1 MKKTLKWL
9 GVSII
14 AILVVV
20 IYSGTYLDI
29 PRKELEAKYATGSS
43 QFLDLPDGTRIH
55 FRDEGKLEKPVIVL
69 LHGFNGS
76 LFNFERLV
84 PLLVDD
90 FRLISID
97 LPGFGLTGATV
108 LGDYTTEG
116 FMDVIT
122 KLTKELGIEKFSIAG
137 NSMGGGV
144 AWRYALEYPNK
155 VESLILLASSGV
167 GTKEDLKRS
176 EEREKNRPIA
186 WRLLDSKALKKFLN
200 YYTPKFFATEA
211 LKRSV
216 FDQKNANYEHAMQ
229 FHDLVLLEGSRN
241 AILSM
246 TMGGRRAMYGPEE
259 LSAIIAPTLVIHGEE
274 DNIIN
279 VNRSYIFEE
288 NINNVVLKIYPK
300 IGHLPMYEDPIN
312 TASDIKEF
320 FQDFNLE

>member
-1 MKKTLKWL
+1 MKKILKWL
-9 GVSII
+9 GIFIISIL
-14 AILVVV
+14 AIF
-20 IYSGTYLDI
+20 IYSGIYFDI
-29 PRKELEAKYATGSS
+29 SREELEAEYGTGSS
-43 QFLDLPDGTRIH
+43 QFFELSDSSRIH
-55 FRDEGKLEKPVIVL
+55 FRDEGKFEKPVIVL

-84 PLLVDD
+84 PLLADD

-108 LGDYTTEG
+108 SGDYTTGG

-122 KLTKELGIEKFSIAG
+122 QLTAELRIEKFSIAG

-144 AWRYALEYPNK
+144 AWRYALENPQK
-155 VESLILLASSGV
+155 VENLILLASSGV
-167 GTKEDLKRS
+167 GTKEDRERFK
-176 EEREKNRPIA
+176 EREKNQSIA
-186 WRLLDSKALKKFLN
+186 WRLLDSGALKKFLH

-216 FDQKNANYEHAMQ
+216 FDQKFANYEHAMQ

-246 TMGGRRAMYGPEE
+246 TMGGRRAMYGPEA
-259 LSAIIAPTLVIHGEE
+259 LSEIVAPTLVIHGEE

-279 VNRSYIFEE
+279 VKRSFIFEE
-288 NINNVVLKIYPK
+288 NINNVKLKIYPG
-300 IGHLPMYEDPIN
+300 IGHLPMYEDPVR

-320 FQDFNLE
+320 FRDL

>member
-1 MKKTLKWL
+1 M
-9 GVSII
+9 
-14 AILVVV
+14 
-20 IYSGTYLDI
+20 
-29 PRKELEAKYATGSS
+29 
-43 QFLDLPDGTRIH
+43 
-55 FRDEGKLEKPVIVL
+55 
-69 LHGFNGS
+69 HGFNGS

-84 PLLVDD
+84 PLLADD

-108 LGDYTTEG
+108 SGDYTTEG

-122 KLTKELGIEKFSIAG
+122 KLTAELRIEKFSIAG

-144 AWRYALEYPNK
+144 AWRYALENPQK
-155 VESLILLASSGV
+155 VENLILLASSGV
-167 GTKEDLKRS
+167 GTKEDRERFK
-176 EEREKNRPIA
+176 EREKNQSIA
-186 WRLLDSKALKKFLN
+186 WRLLDSGALKKFLH

-216 FDQKNANYEHAMQ
+216 FDQKFANYEHAMQ

-246 TMGGRRAMYGPEE
+246 TMGGRRAMYGPEA
-259 LSAIIAPTLVIHGEE
+259 LSEIVAPTLVIHGEE

-279 VNRSYIFEE
+279 VKRSFIFEE
-288 NINNVVLKIYPK
+288 NINNVKLKIYPG
-300 IGHLPMYEDPIN
+300 IGHLPMYEDPVR

-320 FQDFNLE
+320 FRDL

>member
-1 MKKTLKWL
+1 MKKILKWL
-9 GVSII
+9 GIFIISIL
-14 AILVVV
+14 AII
-20 IYSGTYLDI
+20 IYSGIYFDI
-29 PRKELEAKYATGSS
+29 SREELETKYATGSS
-43 QFLDLPDGTRIH
+43 QFFELSDSSRIH
-55 FRDEGKLEKPVIVL
+55 FRDEGKSEKPVIVL

-84 PLLVDD
+84 PLLADD

-108 LGDYTTEG
+108 SGNYTTEG
-116 FMDVIT
+116 FMYVIT
-122 KLTKELGIEKFSIAG
+122 KLIEELRIEKFSIAG

-144 AWRYALEYPNK
+144 AWRYALENPQK
-155 VESLILLASSGV
+155 VENLILLASSGV
-167 GTKEDLKRS
+167 GTKEDRERFK
-176 EEREKNRPIA
+176 EREKNQSIA
-186 WRLLDSKALKKFLN
+186 WRLLDSGALKKFLH

-216 FDQKNANYEHAMQ
+216 FDQKFANYEHAMQ

-246 TMGGRRAMYGPEE
+246 TMGGRRAMYGPEA
-259 LSAIIAPTLVIHGEE
+259 LSEIVAPTLVIHGEE

-279 VNRSYIFEE
+279 VKRSFIFEE
-288 NINNVVLKIYPK
+288 NINNVKLKIYPG
-300 IGHLPMYEDPIN
+300 IGHLPMYEDPVR

-320 FQDFNLE
+320 FRDL

>member
-122 KLTKELGIEKFSIAG
+122 KLTKELEIEKFSIAG

-167 GTKEDLKRS
+167 GTKEDVKRS
-176 EEREKNRPIA
+176 EAREKNRPIV

-259 LSAIIAPTLVIHGEE
+259 LSAIVAPTLVIHGEE

-279 VNRSYIFEE
+279 VNRSSIFEE
-288 NINNVVLKIYPK
+288 NINNVVLKIYPQ

>member
-1 MKKTLKWL
+1 MKKILKWL
-9 GVSII
+9 GIFIISIL
-14 AILVVV
+14 AIF
-20 IYSGTYLDI
+20 IYSGIYFDI
-29 PRKELEAKYATGSS
+29 SREELEAEYGTGSS
-43 QFLDLPDGTRIH
+43 QFFELSDSSRIH
-55 FRDEGKLEKPVIVL
+55 FRDEGKFEKPVIVL

-84 PLLVDD
+84 PLLADD

-108 LGDYTTEG
+108 SGDYTTEG

-122 KLTKELGIEKFSIAG
+122 KLTAELRIEKFSIAG

-144 AWRYALEYPNK
+144 AWRYALENPQK
-155 VESLILLASSGV
+155 VENLILLASSGV
-167 GTKEDLKRS
+167 GTKEDRERFK
-176 EEREKNRPIA
+176 EREKNQSIA
-186 WRLLDSKALKKFLN
+186 WRLLDSGALKKFLH

-216 FDQKNANYEHAMQ
+216 FDQKFANYEHAMQ

-246 TMGGRRAMYGPEE
+246 TMGGRRAMYGPEA
-259 LSAIIAPTLVIHGEE
+259 LSEIVAPTLVIHGEE

-279 VNRSYIFEE
+279 VKRSFIFEE
-288 NINNVVLKIYPK
+288 NINNVKLKIYPG
-300 IGHLPMYEDPIN
+300 IGHLPMYEDPVR

-320 FQDFNLE
+320 FRDL

>member
-1 MKKTLKWL
+1 MKKILKWL
-9 GVSII
+9 GIFIISIL
-14 AILVVV
+14 AIF
-20 IYSGTYLDI
+20 IYSGIYFDI
-29 PRKELEAKYATGSS
+29 SREELEAEYGTGSS
-43 QFLDLPDGTRIH
+43 QFFELSDSSRIH
-55 FRDEGKLEKPVIVL
+55 FRDEGKFEKPVIVL

-84 PLLVDD
+84 PLLADD

-108 LGDYTTEG
+108 SGNYTTEG
-116 FMDVIT
+116 FMYVIT
-122 KLTKELGIEKFSIAG
+122 KLIEELRIEKFSIAG

-144 AWRYALEYPNK
+144 AWRYALENPQK
-155 VESLILLASSGV
+155 VENLILLASSGV
-167 GTKEDLKRS
+167 GTKEDRERFK
-176 EEREKNRPIA
+176 EREKNQSIA
-186 WRLLDSKALKKFLN
+186 WRLLDSGALKKFLH

-216 FDQKNANYEHAMQ
+216 FDQKFANYEHAMQ

-246 TMGGRRAMYGPEE
+246 TMGGRRAMYGPEA
-259 LSAIIAPTLVIHGEE
+259 LSEIVAPTLVIHGEE

-279 VNRSYIFEE
+279 VKRSFIFEE
-288 NINNVVLKIYPK
+288 NINNVKLKIYPG
-300 IGHLPMYEDPIN
+300 IGHLPMYEDPVR

-320 FQDFNLE
+320 FRDL

>member
-167 GTKEDLKRS
+167 GTKEDVKRS
-176 EEREKNRPIA
+176 EAREKNRPIV

-216 FDQKNANYEHAMQ
+216 FDQKDANYEHAMQ

-259 LSAIIAPTLVIHGEE
+259 LSAIVAPTLVIHGEE

-279 VNRSYIFEE
+279 VNRSSIFEE

>member
-1 MKKTLKWL
+1 MKKILKWL
-9 GVSII
+9 GIFIISIL
-14 AILVVV
+14 AII
-20 IYSGTYLDI
+20 IYSGIYFDI
-29 PRKELEAKYATGSS
+29 SREELEAEYGTGSS
-43 QFLDLPDGTRIH
+43 QFFELSDSSRIH
-55 FRDEGKLEKPVIVL
+55 FRDEGKFEKPVIVL

-84 PLLVDD
+84 PLLADD

-108 LGDYTTEG
+108 SGDYTTEG

-122 KLTKELGIEKFSIAG
+122 KLTAELRIEKFSIAG

-144 AWRYALEYPNK
+144 AWRYALENPQK
-155 VESLILLASSGV
+155 VENLILLASSGV
-167 GTKEDLKRS
+167 GTKEDRERFK
-176 EEREKNRPIA
+176 EREKNQSIA
-186 WRLLDSKALKKFLN
+186 WRLLDSGALKKFLH

-216 FDQKNANYEHAMQ
+216 FDQKFANYEHAMQ

-246 TMGGRRAMYGPEE
+246 TMGGRRAMYGPEA
-259 LSAIIAPTLVIHGEE
+259 LSEIVAPTLVIHGEE

-279 VNRSYIFEE
+279 VKRSFIFEE
-288 NINNVVLKIYPK
+288 NINNVKLKIYPG
-300 IGHLPMYEDPIN
+300 IGHLPMYEDPVR

-320 FQDFNLE
+320 FRDL

>member
-1 MKKTLKWL
+1 MKKILKWL
-9 GVSII
+9 GVLII
-14 AILVVV
+14 AILVAV

-29 PRKELEAKYATGSS
+29 SREDLEAKYATGPSK
-43 QFLDLPDGTRIH
+43 FLDLSDGTRIH
-55 FRDEGKLEKPVIVL
+55 FRDEGKSEKPTIIL

-84 PLLVDD
+84 PLLADD

-108 LGDYTTEG
+108 VGDYTTEG
-116 FMDVIT
+116 FMDAIT
-122 KLTKELGIEKFSIAG
+122 KLTGELGVKNFSIAG

-144 AWRYALEYPNK
+144 AWRYALEYPEK
-155 VESLILLASSGV
+155 VENLILLASSGV
-167 GTKEDLKRS
+167 GTKEDIKRF
-176 EEREKNRPIA
+176 EEREKNRPFV
-186 WRLLDSKALKKFLN
+186 WRLLDSAALKNFLN

-216 FDQKNANYEHAMQ
+216 FDQKYANYEHAMQ

-246 TMGGRRAMYGPEE
+246 TMGGRRAMYGPEA
-259 LSAIIAPTLVIHGEE
+259 LSAIVAPTLVIHGEE

-279 VNRSYIFEE
+279 VKRSFIFKEK
-288 NINNVVLKIYPK
+288 IKNVTFKIYPK
-300 IGHLPMYEDPIN
+300 IGHLPMYEDPVR

-320 FQDFNLE
+320 FRDL

>member
-1 MKKTLKWL
+1 MKKILKWL
-9 GVSII
+9 GIFIISIL
-14 AILVVV
+14 AII
-20 IYSGTYLDI
+20 IYSGIYFDI
-29 PRKELEAKYATGSS
+29 SREELETKYATGSS
-43 QFLDLPDGTRIH
+43 QFFELSDSSRIH
-55 FRDEGKLEKPVIVL
+55 FRDEGKFEKPVIVL

-84 PLLVDD
+84 PLLADD

-108 LGDYTTEG
+108 SGNYTTEG
-116 FMDVIT
+116 FMYVIT
-122 KLTKELGIEKFSIAG
+122 KLIEELRIEKFSIAG

-144 AWRYALEYPNK
+144 AWRYALENPQK
-155 VESLILLASSGV
+155 VENLILLASSGV
-167 GTKEDLKRS
+167 GTKEDRERFK
-176 EEREKNRPIA
+176 EREKNQSIA
-186 WRLLDSKALKKFLN
+186 WRLLDSGALKKFLH

-216 FDQKNANYEHAMQ
+216 FDQKFANYEHAMQ

-246 TMGGRRAMYGPEE
+246 TMGGRRAMYGPEA
-259 LSAIIAPTLVIHGEE
+259 LSEIVAPTLVIHGEE

-279 VNRSYIFEE
+279 VKRSFIFEE
-288 NINNVVLKIYPK
+288 NINNVKLKIYPG
-300 IGHLPMYEDPIN
+300 IGHLPMYEDPVR

-320 FQDFNLE
+320 FRDL

>member
-84 PLLVDD
+84 PLLVED

-167 GTKEDLKRS
+167 GTKEDVKRS
-176 EEREKNRPIA
+176 EEREKNRPIV

-216 FDQKNANYEHAMQ
+216 FDQKDANYEHAMQ

-259 LSAIIAPTLVIHGEE
+259 LSAIVAPTLVIHGEE

-279 VNRSYIFEE
+279 VNRSSIFEE

>member
-1 MKKTLKWL
+1 MKKTLKWF

-122 KLTKELGIEKFSIAG
+122 KLTKELEIEKFSIAG

-167 GTKEDLKRS
+167 GTKEDVKRS
-176 EEREKNRPIA
+176 EAREKNRPIV

-216 FDQKNANYEHAMQ
+216 FDQKDANYEHAMQ

-259 LSAIIAPTLVIHGEE
+259 LSAIVAPTLVIHGEE

-279 VNRSYIFEE
+279 VNRSSIFEE